1 MKVTIPRYQLFDLE
15 SDPGATTDVAAETDR
30 EVILEDMIDLMIDA
44 RVALEDR
51 TGPRIALF

>member
-1 MKVTIPRYQLFDLE
+1 MKEPYRDTSFSILSLTQEPQL
-15 SDPGATTDVAAETDR
+15 TWQAETDR